1 MKLINFYQF
10 HILLKKFYNFTINL
24 LLINKLILSLLKILI
39 YFRKEVIN
47 YSDKDSAI
55 FIGNSKEKRS
65 FSKNVNSIRAV
76 SNFLIMD
83 NDFFNSV
90 SPTHYFI
97 IDPLFFNSSEERF
110 NMFWNEIN
118 NINQKLILVVP
129 TLYFRKSKTLISN
142 PLIEIN
148 SICLTPI
155 DGPKSV
161 IYFLTKLGLGSFRIK
176 NVLGAFLLFC
186 YKQKIKNINLYGVN
200 HDWSRY
206 MYLNEKLQLCLSNES
221 HKNSLISSGQIWKKN
236 SVEIWKVSEA
246 LKSLHEAFLF
256 YDFYENF
263 FKKNNMEIINNSKDS
278 LIQNFKKI

>member
-1 MKLINFYQF
+1 MKFYQF
-10 HILLKKFYNFTINL
+10 HLALKKFYDVASNFFL
-24 LLINKLILSLLKILI
+24 ANKLILSLLKILI

-47 YSDKDSAI
+47 YSDTNSAI
-55 FIGNSKEKRS
+55 FIGNSQEKQV
-65 FSKNVNSIRAV
+65 FSDSVNSIRAV

-83 NDFFNSV
+83 NDFFISV

-97 IDPLFFNSSEERF
+97 IDPLFFNSTEERF
-110 NMFWNEIN
+110 NKFWNALN

-129 TLYFRKSKTLISN
+129 TLYFKKAKKITSN
-142 PLIEIN
+142 SLIEVN

-155 DGPKSV
+155 DGPKSI
-161 IYFLTKLGLGSFRIK
+161 IYFFTKLGLGSFRIK

-186 YKQKIKNINLYGVN
+186 YKQKIKNINLFGVN

-206 MYLNEKLQLCLSNES
+206 MYLNEKLQLCLRNGS

-236 SVEIWKVSEA
+236 STEIWSVSEV

-256 YDFYENF
+256 YDFYESF
-263 FKKNNMEIINNSKDS
+263 FKKNGMKIINNSKES